1 MKILLYACFK
11 YCTNYIVY
19 RVKSVSKS
27 IFSKNL
33 SYFMNPLFIHKQH
46 IYLEC
51 TTTLNDRE
59 DLHLLYNSVTQM
71 SSLNVQGYKNTAG
84 ASACREV
91 SCRFLH
97 GFCVLNR
104 CLLEKPQD
112 NLLWK
117 SAEVRGITLL
127 GQIIHTVWKFLGFP
141 KKTTTRNHHSKQ
153 IWCNFSHSVLY

>member
-1 MKILLYACFK
+1 MPHDNRVTNRNCTLNNRKNLGRIWPFLGYKISHIQGGGEVKILLYACFK

-19 RVKSVSKS
+19 HVKSVSKS

-59 DLHLLYNSVTQM
+59 DLHLLYKSITQM
-71 SSLNVQGYKNTAG
+71 SSLNVQGNKNAAG
-84 ASACREV
+84 ASACRDV

-97 GFCVLNR
+97 GFCVPNR

-112 NLLWK
+112 NLL
-117 SAEVRGITLL
+117 
-127 GQIIHTVWKFLGFP
+127 
-141 KKTTTRNHHSKQ
+141 
-153 IWCNFSHSVLY
+153 